1 MEPWCGDIM
10 GKHISS
16 VEPCIGS
23 KELTVR
29 ACVYIIVGGFGFGS
43 VDFFMHIHISVC
55 IGTRAGWPSA
65 WLPSV
70 VMFVLGFMHDKL

>member
-43 VDFFMHIHISVC
+43 VDFFMHIHISGDGHLHGC
-55 IGTRAGWPSA
+55 PQLSC
-65 WLPSV
+65 L
-70 VMFVLGFMHDKL
+70 F

>member
-1 MEPWCGDIM
+1 M

-43 VDFFMHIHISVC
+43 VDFFYAHSHLRLYRNESWMAICMVALSCHVC
-55 IGTRAGWPSA
+55 FRFYA
-65 WLPSV
+65 
-70 VMFVLGFMHDKL
+70 